1 MNNLNKIRV
10 MHPIKHSKQI
20 IIYIFTIIC
29 ISFSGYS
36 QNSVGI
42 NTQTPNKNA
51 VLELVSPLNNQGF
64 LLPKVTTAQRTA
76 LSFTDSLKAEDQGL
90 LVYDS
95 DENIFYYWN
104 NGAWEKVSKG
114 DIPALDTILSIGN
127 SANSYRIKNLGT
139 PIDTYD
145 AATKKY
151 VDDSITTIKNDITQI
166 NTDITK
172 LYDSVTNI
180 NNDITNLY
188 DSVTNINTDITNLY
202 DSVTNINTDITNL
215 YDSVTNINTDI
226 TNLYDSV
233 TNINTDITNL
243 YDSVTNI
250 NTDITNLYDSVTN
263 INTDITNLYDSVT
276 NINTDITNLYDSVTN
291 INTDITNLY
300 DSVTNINTDITNLY
314 DSVTNINTDITNLYD
329 SVTNITN
336 QVTNLISYPNVSL
349 NDGYILVGD
358 ATDTARA
365 VSMSGAISIDNAGV
379 TSLSNGVIDAPKLAA
394 DGSGT

>member
-1 MNNLNKIRV
+1 

-20 IIYIFTIIC
+20 IVYIFIIVC
-29 ISFSGYS
+29 TSFSGYS

-114 DIPALDTILSIGN
+114 DVPALDTILSIGN
-127 SANSYRIKNLGT
+127 SANSYRIRNLGT

-215 YDSVTNINTDI
+215 YDSVTNI
-226 TNLYDSV
+226 
-233 TNINTDITNL
+233 
-243 YDSVTNI
+243 
-250 NTDITNLYDSVTN
+250 
-263 INTDITNLYDSVT
+263 
-276 NINTDITNLYDSVTN
+276 
-291 INTDITNLY
+291 
-300 DSVTNINTDITNLY
+300 
-314 DSVTNINTDITNLYD
+314 
-329 SVTNITN
+329 TN
-336 QVTNLISYPNVSL
+336 QVTNLISNPNLSL
-349 NDGYILVGD
+349 ADSYIFVGD

-365 VSMSGAISIDNAGV
+365 VAVSGAISIDNTGA
-379 TSLSNGVIDAPKLAA
+379 TSLSNGIVSAPKLAA
-394 DGSGT
+394 DVSGTPLANGTLDYVLTSQGDGSFK